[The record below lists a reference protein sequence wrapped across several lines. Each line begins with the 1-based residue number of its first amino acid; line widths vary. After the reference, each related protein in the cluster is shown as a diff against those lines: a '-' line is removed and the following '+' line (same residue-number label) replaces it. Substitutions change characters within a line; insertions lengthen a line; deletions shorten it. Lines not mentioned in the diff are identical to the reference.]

1 MGLVR
6 RRIDRIVSGGQSGAD
21 RAGLDSA
28 IAHGRRYGG
37 WCPAGGW
44 AEDFPQ
50 PPGLLRT
57 YPGLW
62 EAPSA
67 DPALRTYLNVRDS
80 HATLI
85 VAGDQTSSRGTDLTI
100 QVAADLGRPLLR
112 TTGEHGEVDQ
122 WLSGLGYGLTLNIAG
137 PRESQQPGIYAITRI
152 LLERVCRAD

>member
-1 MGLVR
+1 
-6 RRIDRIVSGGQSGAD
+6 
-21 RAGLDSA
+21 
-28 IAHGRRYGG
+28 
-37 WCPAGGW
+37 
-44 AEDFPQ
+44 
-50 PPGLLRT
+50 LLRT

-67 DPALRTYLNVRDS
+67 DPAVRTYSNVRDS

-85 VAGDQTSSRGTDLTI
+85 VAGNHTSSPGTDLTI

-137 PRESQQPGIYAITRI
+137 PRESQQPGIYATTRT
-152 LLERVCRAD
+152 LLDHVFDGD